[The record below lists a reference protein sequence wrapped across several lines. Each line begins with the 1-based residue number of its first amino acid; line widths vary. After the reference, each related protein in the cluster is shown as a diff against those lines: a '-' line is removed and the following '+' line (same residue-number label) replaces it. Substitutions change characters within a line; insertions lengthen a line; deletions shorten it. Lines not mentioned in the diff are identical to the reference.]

1 MPLLASAFSLAIAAA
16 LLMAGVATAWSA
28 ANLMRRMMGV
38 AIALIAAVVAA
49 SVLGAPDQVA
59 IAATA
64 LAFVYL
70 VAGVSVLVR
79 LQEAY
84 AASDTPDHDAADDAE
99 EPAEPR
105 G

>member
-1 MPLLASAFSLAIAAA
+1 MPLFASAISLVIAAA
-16 LLMAGVATAWSA
+16 LLMAGVATAWSS
-28 ANLMRRMMGV
+28 ANLMRRMMGL

-64 LAFVYL
+64 LAFAYL

-79 LQEAY
+79 LHETY
-84 AASDTPDHDAADDAE
+84 ATSETPDLDAADDAD